1 MKKGKKEIIEILKT
15 TTKKESKFEN
25 LVLNLALQKMNSDK
39 FEFDGKAVYTAD
51 KSTIVYCIQD
61 EEELRIPQATKIIGR
76 MAFTQHQQ
84 LKNIVIPEGI
94 EKIEREAFFDCDQL
108 QSVVFPTSLKG
119 IYGFSFSDCDELKK
133 VTFKNVPEHL
143 GRRSFSDCDSLRE
156 IHVPAGTADVFRKA
170 FRLTMK
176 KEKEMVSDQIK
187 KKYYVERDVSWMYFN
202 HRILTEA
209 EKEEVPLLER
219 LSFLGIYSNNLD
231 EFFRVRVASLTRIVE
246 DDHLHKK
253 EIGKIKKTLKTINHL

>member
-170 FRLTMK
+170 FRLTDDPDILVI
-176 KEKEMVSDQIK
+176 EDE
-187 KKYYVERDVSWMYFN
+187 ERKGDGKW
-202 HRILTEA
+202 
-209 EKEEVPLLER
+209 
-219 LSFLGIYSNNLD
+219 SN
-231 EFFRVRVASLTRIVE
+231 
-246 DDHLHKK
+246 
-253 EIGKIKKTLKTINHL
+253 

>member
-25 LVLNLALQKMNSDK
+25 LVLNLALQKMTSDK

-61 EEELRIPQATKIIGR
+61 EEELHIPQETKTIGR
-76 MAFTQHQQ
+76 MAFTQHQH
-84 LKNIVIPEGI
+84 LKNIVIPEGV

-108 QSVVFPTSLKG
+108 QSVVFPASLKG

-133 VTFKNVPEHL
+133 VTFKSVPEHI

-170 FRLTMK
+170 LRLT
-176 KEKEMVSDQIK
+176 EDP
-187 KKYYVERDVSWMYFN
+187 D
-202 HRILTEA
+202 ILVIED
-209 EKEEVPLLER
+209 EEVK
-219 LSFLGIYSNNLD
+219 G
-231 EFFRVRVASLTRIVE
+231 
-246 DDHLHKK
+246 DDK
-253 EIGKIKKTLKTINHL
+253 